1 MILWYNKGMEK
12 EFEKNNKKNE
22 TILDLSIEPDYN
34 LLRGVEEQLRTE
46 SRFQTEGYYPY
57 WNPATG
63 EVFLGKPSPAMK
75 GICLVY
81 PDRNW
86 LFEELKKVQRKW
98 SPYYREW
105 MLNRYK
111 FTQLTRLQLLLDF
124 WDYPEEVNLDRFVRQ
139 LHKQF
144 FNYKEVPE
152 ELIVESM
159 RLFAEPGREERF
171 FQIMDSIPDE
181 DFNSFLQKVEVESD
195 FALSFLEGFAV
206 TYKEFFGQ
214 KGFSK
219 SFYKNLFYVLESA
232 LNNAT
237 TVKDAIN
244 FTKITKIFNDNSL
257 FMMSDFWF
265 EFLSKLQKKV
275 WSKDKFNSLA
285 KTDLEFEELEVLEV
299 YAEGLFLFD
308 RV

>member
-1 MILWYNKGMEK
+1 MEK
-12 EFEKNNKKNE
+12 EFENNNKKIE
-22 TILDLSIEPDYN
+22 TILDLSVEPDYQ
-34 LLRGVEEQLRTE
+34 LLRGMEEQIRTE
-46 SRFQTEGYYPY
+46 SKFQTGEYYPY

-63 EVFLGKPSPAMK
+63 EAYFAKPSPTTK

-86 LFEELKKVQRKW
+86 LFEELKKVQRQW

-105 MLNRYK
+105 ILNRYK

-171 FQIMDSIPDE
+171 FQIMDSIPDK
-181 DFNSFLQKVEVESD
+181 DFNSFLKQVEIESD
-195 FALSFLEGFAV
+195 FALSFLEGFTV

-214 KGFSK
+214 KKFSE
-219 SFYKNLFYVLESA
+219 SFYKSLFYVLESA
-232 LNNAT
+232 LNNST
-237 TVKDAIN
+237 SVKDAIN

-257 FMMSDFWF
+257 FMMSDLWF

-275 WSKDKFNSLA
+275 WSKDKFSSLA

-299 YAEGLFLFD
+299 YGEGLFLFD

>member
-1 MILWYNKGMEK
+1 MEK
-12 EFEKNNKKNE
+12 EFENNNKKIE
-22 TILDLSIEPDYN
+22 TILDLSVEPDYR
-34 LLRGVEEQLRTE
+34 LLRGMEEQIRTE
-46 SRFQTEGYYPY
+46 SKFQTGEYYPY

-63 EVFLGKPSPAMK
+63 EAYFAKPSPTTK

-86 LFEELKKVQRKW
+86 LFEELKKVQRQW

-105 MLNRYK
+105 MLNRYN

-159 RLFAEPGREERF
+159 RLFAELGREERF
-171 FQIMDSIPDE
+171 FQIMDSIPDK
-181 DFNSFLQKVEVESD
+181 DFNSFLKQVEIESD
-195 FALSFLEGFAV
+195 FALSFLEGFTV
-206 TYKEFFGQ
+206 SYKEFFGQ
-214 KGFSK
+214 KKFSE

-232 LNNAT
+232 LNNST
-237 TVKDAIN
+237 SVKDAIN
-244 FTKITKIFNDNSL
+244 FTKIAKIFNDNSL
-257 FMMSDFWF
+257 FMMSDLWF

-275 WSKDKFNSLA
+275 WSKDKFSSLA
-285 KTDLEFEELEVLEV
+285 ETDSEVEELEVLEV
-299 YAEGLFLFD
+299 YGEGLFLFD

>member
-1 MILWYNKGMEK
+1 MEK
-12 EFEKNNKKNE
+12 EFENNNKKIE
-22 TILDLSIEPDYN
+22 TILDLSVEPDYR
-34 LLRGVEEQLRTE
+34 LLRGMEEQIRTE
-46 SRFQTEGYYPY
+46 SKFQTGEYYPY

-63 EVFLGKPSPAMK
+63 EAYFAKPSPTTK

-86 LFEELKKVQRKW
+86 LFEEQKKVQRQW

-171 FQIMDSIPDE
+171 FQIMDSIPDK
-181 DFNSFLQKVEVESD
+181 DFNSFLKQVEIESD
-195 FALSFLEGFAV
+195 FALSFLEGFTI

-214 KGFSK
+214 KKFSE

-232 LNNAT
+232 LDNST
-237 TVKDAIN
+237 SVKDAIN
-244 FTKITKIFNDNSL
+244 FTKIAKIFNDNSL
-257 FMMSDFWF
+257 FMMSDLWF

-275 WSKDKFNSLA
+275 WSKDKFSSLA
-285 KTDLEFEELEVLEV
+285 ETDSEVEELEVLEV
-299 YAEGLFLFD
+299 YGEGLFLFD

>member
-1 MILWYNKGMEK
+1 MEK
-12 EFEKNNKKNE
+12 EFENNNKKIE
-22 TILDLSIEPDYN
+22 TILDLSVEPDYR
-34 LLRGVEEQLRTE
+34 LLRGMEEQIRTE
-46 SRFQTEGYYPY
+46 SKFQTGEYYPY

-63 EVFLGKPSPAMK
+63 EAYFAKPSPPTTK

-86 LFEELKKVQRKW
+86 LFEELKKVQRQW

-171 FQIMDSIPDE
+171 FQIMDSIPDK
-181 DFNSFLQKVEVESD
+181 DFNSFLKQVEIESD
-195 FALSFLEGFAV
+195 FALSFLEGFTV

-214 KGFSK
+214 KKFSE
-219 SFYKNLFYVLESA
+219 SFYKNLFYLLESA
-232 LNNAT
+232 LNNST
-237 TVKDAIN
+237 SVKDAIN
-244 FTKITKIFNDNSL
+244 FTKIAKIFNDNSL
-257 FMMSDFWF
+257 FMMSDLWF

-275 WSKDKFNSLA
+275 WSKDKFSSLA
-285 KTDLEFEELEVLEV
+285 ETDSEVEELEVLEV
-299 YAEGLFLFD
+299 YGESLFIFD

>member
-1 MILWYNKGMEK
+1 MEK
-12 EFEKNNKKNE
+12 EFENNNKKIE
-22 TILDLSIEPDYN
+22 TILDLSVEPDYR
-34 LLRGVEEQLRTE
+34 LLRGMEEQIRTE
-46 SRFQTEGYYPY
+46 SKFQTGEYYPY

-63 EVFLGKPSPAMK
+63 EAYFAKPSPTTK

-86 LFEELKKVQRKW
+86 LFEELKKVQRQW

-171 FQIMDSIPDE
+171 FQIMDSIPDK
-181 DFNSFLQKVEVESD
+181 DFNSFLKQVEIESD
-195 FALSFLEGFAV
+195 FALSFLEGFTI

-214 KGFSK
+214 KKFSE

-232 LNNAT
+232 LNNST
-237 TVKDAIN
+237 SVKDAIN
-244 FTKITKIFNDNSL
+244 FTKIAKIFNDNSL
-257 FMMSDFWF
+257 FMMSDLWF

-275 WSKDKFNSLA
+275 WSKDKFSSLA
-285 KTDLEFEELEVLEV
+285 ETDSEVEELEVLEV
-299 YAEGLFLFD
+299 YGEGLFLFD

>member
-1 MILWYNKGMEK
+1 MEK
-12 EFEKNNKKNE
+12 EFENNNKKIE
-22 TILDLSIEPDYN
+22 TILDLSVEPDYR
-34 LLRGVEEQLRTE
+34 LLRGMEEQIRTE
-46 SRFQTEGYYPY
+46 SKFQTGEYYPY

-63 EVFLGKPSPAMK
+63 EAYFAKPSPTTK

-86 LFEELKKVQRKW
+86 LFEELKKVQRQW

-159 RLFAEPGREERF
+159 RLFAELGREERF
-171 FQIMDSIPDE
+171 FQIMDSIPDK
-181 DFNSFLQKVEVESD
+181 DFNSFLKQVEIESD
-195 FALSFLEGFAV
+195 FALSFLEGFTV
-206 TYKEFFGQ
+206 TYKEFFG
-214 KGFSK
+214 KKKFSE

-232 LNNAT
+232 LNNST
-237 TVKDAIN
+237 SVKDAMN
-244 FTKITKIFNDNSL
+244 FTKISKIFNDNSL
-257 FMMSDFWF
+257 FMMSDLWF

-275 WSKDKFNSLA
+275 WSKDKFSSLA
-285 KTDLEFEELEVLEV
+285 ETDSEVEELEVLEG
-299 YAEGLFLFD
+299 YGESLFIFD

>member
-1 MILWYNKGMEK
+1 MEK
-12 EFEKNNKKNE
+12 EFENNNKKIE
-22 TILDLSIEPDYN
+22 TILDLSVEPDYR
-34 LLRGVEEQLRTE
+34 LLRGMEEQIRTE
-46 SRFQTEGYYPY
+46 SKFQTGEYYPY

-63 EVFLGKPSPAMK
+63 EAYFAKPSPTTK

-86 LFEELKKVQRKW
+86 LFEELKKVQRQW

-171 FQIMDSIPDE
+171 FQIMDSIPDK
-181 DFNSFLQKVEVESD
+181 DFNSFLKQVEIESD
-195 FALSFLEGFAV
+195 FALSFLEGFTI

-214 KGFSK
+214 KKFSE

-232 LNNAT
+232 LDNST
-237 TVKDAIN
+237 SVKDAIN
-244 FTKITKIFNDNSL
+244 FTKIAKIFNDNSL
-257 FMMSDFWF
+257 FMMSDLWF

-275 WSKDKFNSLA
+275 WSKDKFSSLA
-285 KTDLEFEELEVLEV
+285 ETDSEVEELEVLEV
-299 YAEGLFLFD
+299 YGEGLFLFD

>member
-1 MILWYNKGMEK
+1 MEK
-12 EFEKNNKKNE
+12 EFENNNKKIE
-22 TILDLSIEPDYN
+22 TILDLSVEPDYR
-34 LLRGVEEQLRTE
+34 LLRGMEEQIRTE
-46 SRFQTEGYYPY
+46 SKFQTGEYYPY

-63 EVFLGKPSPAMK
+63 EAYFAKPSPTTK

-86 LFEELKKVQRKW
+86 LFEELKKVQRQW

-171 FQIMDSIPDE
+171 FQIMDSIPDK
-181 DFNSFLQKVEVESD
+181 DFNSFLKQVEIESD
-195 FALSFLEGFAV
+195 FALSFLEGFTV

-214 KGFSK
+214 KKFSE

-232 LNNAT
+232 LDNST
-237 TVKDAIN
+237 SVKDAIN
-244 FTKITKIFNDNSL
+244 FTKIAKIFNDNSL
-257 FMMSDFWF
+257 FMISDLWF
-265 EFLSKLQKKV
+265 EFLYKLQKKV

-285 KTDLEFEELEVLEV
+285 ETDSEVEELEVLEV
-299 YAEGLFLFD
+299 YGEGLFLFE

>member
-1 MILWYNKGMEK
+1 MEK
-12 EFEKNNKKNE
+12 EFENNNKKIE
-22 TILDLSIEPDYN
+22 TILDLSVEPDYQ
-34 LLRGVEEQLRTE
+34 LLKGMEEQIRTE
-46 SRFQTEGYYPY
+46 SRFQTGEYYPY

-63 EVFLGKPSPAMK
+63 ESYFAKPSPTTK

-86 LFEELKKVQRKW
+86 LFEELKKVQRQW
-98 SPYYREW
+98 SLYYREW

-144 FNYKEVPE
+144 FNYKEVPG

-159 RLFAEPGREERF
+159 RLFVEPGREERF

-181 DFNSFLQKVEVESD
+181 DFNSFLQQVEIESD
-195 FALSFLEGFAV
+195 FALSFLEGFSA
-206 TYKEFFGQ
+206 TYNEFFGQ
-214 KGFSK
+214 KEFSK
-219 SFYKNLFYVLESA
+219 SFYKNLFYLLESA

-237 TVKDAIN
+237 SVKDAIN
-244 FTKITKIFNDNSL
+244 FTKISKIFNDNSL
-257 FMMSDFWF
+257 FMMSDLWF

-299 YAEGLFLFD
+299 YGESLFLFD

>member
-1 MILWYNKGMEK
+1 MEK
-12 EFEKNNKKNE
+12 EFENNNKKIE
-22 TILDLSIEPDYN
+22 TILDLSVEPDYR
-34 LLRGVEEQLRTE
+34 LLRGMEEQIRTE
-46 SRFQTEGYYPY
+46 SKFQTGEYYPY

-63 EVFLGKPSPAMK
+63 EAYFAKPSPTTK

-86 LFEELKKVQRKW
+86 LFEELKKVQRQW

-159 RLFAEPGREERF
+159 RLFAELGREERF
-171 FQIMDSIPDE
+171 FQIMDSIPDK
-181 DFNSFLQKVEVESD
+181 DFNSFLKQVEIESD
-195 FALSFLEGFAV
+195 FALSFLEGFTV

-214 KGFSK
+214 KKFSE

-232 LNNAT
+232 LNNST
-237 TVKDAIN
+237 SVKDAIN
-244 FTKITKIFNDNSL
+244 FTKIAKIFNDNSL
-257 FMMSDFWF
+257 FMMSDLWF

-275 WSKDKFNSLA
+275 WSKDKFSSLA
-285 KTDLEFEELEVLEV
+285 ETDSEVEELEVLEV
-299 YAEGLFLFD
+299 YGEGLFLFD

>member
-1 MILWYNKGMEK
+1 MEK
-12 EFEKNNKKNE
+12 EFENNNKKIE
-22 TILDLSIEPDYN
+22 TILDLSVEPDYQ
-34 LLRGVEEQLRTE
+34 LLKGMEEQIRTE
-46 SRFQTEGYYPY
+46 SRFQTGEYYPY

-63 EVFLGKPSPAMK
+63 EAYFAKPSPTTK

-86 LFEELKKVQRKW
+86 LFEELKKVQRQW

-144 FNYKEVPE
+144 FNYKEVPR

-159 RLFAEPGREERF
+159 RLFVEPGREERF

-181 DFNSFLQKVEVESD
+181 DFNSFLQQVEIESD
-195 FALSFLEGFAV
+195 FALSFLEGFSA
-206 TYKEFFGQ
+206 TYNEFFGQ
-214 KGFSK
+214 KEFSK
-219 SFYKNLFYVLESA
+219 SFYKNLFYLLESA

-237 TVKDAIN
+237 SVKDAIN
-244 FTKITKIFNDNSL
+244 FTKISKIFNDNSL
-257 FMMSDFWF
+257 FMMSDLWF

-299 YAEGLFLFD
+299 YGEGLFLFD